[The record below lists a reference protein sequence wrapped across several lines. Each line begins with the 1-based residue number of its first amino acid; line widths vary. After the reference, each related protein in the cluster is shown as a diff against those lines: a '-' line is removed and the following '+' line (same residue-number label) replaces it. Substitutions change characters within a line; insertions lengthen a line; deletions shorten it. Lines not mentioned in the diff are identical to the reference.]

1 MVVSHVESLDL
12 KIWHKLGFQM
22 SMIQDGLRDQSF
34 TSLMT
39 DLCQDIN
46 RDSLAGSKY
55 KSSTTALTERTF
67 FIPWGHLL
75 SAKSSTFM
83 SWRRWA
89 FNEVN
94 DWTLTQAGIVSKLYV
109 YPIKSLNGLAVSKAK
124 VEQHGLSFDD
134 FMDRQFMIIDEKS
147 NFVTGRQY
155 PKLSLIQVIPRSNGF
170 ILKANGMDD
179 FYLDLPISESSSKEL
194 VQTMVCIG
202 GYVEINE

>member
-1 MVVSHVESLDL
+1 
-12 KIWHKLGFQM
+12 
-22 SMIQDGLRDQSF
+22 
-34 TSLMT
+34 
-39 DLCQDIN
+39 
-46 RDSLAGSKY
+46 
-55 KSSTTALTERTF
+55 
-67 FIPWGHLL
+67 
-75 SAKSSTFM
+75 M
-83 SWRRWA
+83 SWRRWV

-155 PKLSLIQVIPRSNGF
+155 PKLSLIQVITRSNGF

-179 FYLDLPISESSSKEL
+179 FYLDLPSSESSSKEL
-194 VQTMVCIG
+194 VQTMVCMG

>member
-1 MVVSHVESLDL
+1 
-12 KIWHKLGFQM
+12 
-22 SMIQDGLRDQSF
+22 
-34 TSLMT
+34 
-39 DLCQDIN
+39 
-46 RDSLAGSKY
+46 
-55 KSSTTALTERTF
+55 
-67 FIPWGHLL
+67 
-75 SAKSSTFM
+75 M

-94 DWTLTQAGIVSKLYV
+94 DWTLTQAAIVSKLYV